1 MRSMNAD
8 CPGPWILEI
17 SAETSASE
25 PDAAGVKESTSGC
38 GGTGF
43 STVQPPAAKAKRRA
57 RKVMEAFRTSSEL
70 VCLFEAIKH
79 LLFPLAYT
87 FLKVIHQEKRDAWNF
102 EMLLNMH

>member
-8 CPGPWILEI
+8 CSGPWILEI

-25 PDAAGVKESTSGC
+25 PDAAGVKERTSGC

-57 RKVMEAFRTSSEL
+57 RKVMKAFCTSNEL
-70 VCLFEAIKH
+70 LCLFEVIKH
-79 LLFPLAYT
+79 LLYPLAYT
-87 FLKVIHQEKRDAWNF
+87 FLRVIHQGKKDAWTF
-102 EMLLNMH
+102 